1 MLGGRRYKKIGN
13 PLFLTKTKTTVNS
26 SGFGSEFGLTPG
38 QTRRIGE
45 SETK

>member
-1 MLGGRRYKKIGN
+1 MFEEMIEIKR
-13 PLFLTKTKTTVNS
+13 KTS
-26 SGFGSEFGLTPG
+26 SSEFRLEFGLTPG

>member
-1 MLGGRRYKKIGN
+1 MVAIG
-13 PLFLTKTKTTVNS
+13 S
-26 SGFGSEFGLTPG
+26 SVYGLELGLTPG